1 MRDGNGKPIGKAVE
15 EFFKAMGM
23 TDKLYETK
31 VLSRWEELMGKAI
44 ATRTTN
50 IYIKEKIL
58 YIELNSSVMR
68 DELLQHKSVIINKV
82 NGSAQKVLIEDVF
95 FK

>member
-15 EFFKAMGM
+15 EYFRALGM

-31 VLSRWEELMGKAI
+31 VLSRWEELMGKVI

-50 IYIKEKIL
+50 VYIKEKTL

>member
-15 EFFKAMGM
+15 EYFRALGM

-50 IYIKEKIL
+50 VYIKEKTL